1 MASDIKILRKPKR
14 MHIPSSMFKDHY
26 TFLTF
31 GNPVQWEDMKE
42 ELDSIKKNELGYR
55 ITQWK
60 KSHWM

>member
-1 MASDIKILRKPKR
+1 

-42 ELDSIKKNELGYR
+42 ELDSIKKNKLGYR

-60 KSHWM
+60 KAIGCK